1 MEEAPENDRE
11 LLHSAHANGMNG
23 QQDIK
28 VKTVV
33 FCDVTPHSLL
43 DITNV
48 SNEGADSIFTSIL
61 KKGAVSFSEMLTAV

>member
-1 MEEAPENDRE
+1 
-11 LLHSAHANGMNG
+11 MNG
-23 QQDIK
+23 QQNIK